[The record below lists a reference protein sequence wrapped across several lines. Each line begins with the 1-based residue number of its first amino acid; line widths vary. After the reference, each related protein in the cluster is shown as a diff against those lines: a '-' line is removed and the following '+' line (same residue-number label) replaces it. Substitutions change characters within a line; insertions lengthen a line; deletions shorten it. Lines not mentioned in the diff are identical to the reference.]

1 MEEEAKASQAQR
13 EELPLSK
20 AAEHLLE
27 ECRVVLPGIQM
38 LFGFQLI
45 VVFNSGFDQK
55 LTPVEQH
62 VHLLAIVLVTIAAAL
77 IMTPA
82 AYHRDKPQEVTEE
95 FIYVCRRLLTWSM
108 APLALGIAMDVYLV
122 ARLILGAMSASL
134 IAAALFAVFV
144 TLWFIFPRVRAL
156 RRMVVGGR

>member
-1 MEEEAKASQAQR
+1 MEEAKAGQTQR

-27 ECRVVLPGIQM
+27 ECRMVLPGIQM

-45 VVFNSGFDQK
+45 VVFNPGFDQK
-55 LTPVEQH
+55 LTSAEQH
-62 VHLLAIVLVTIAAAL
+62 VHLLAIVLVTIAAAV

-82 AYHRDKPQEVTEE
+82 VYHRQKPREVTDE
-95 FIYVCRRLLTWSM
+95 FINVSRRLLLWSM
-108 APLALGIAMDVYLV
+108 VPLSLGITLDFYLI
-122 ARLILGAMSASL
+122 ARVILGAMFGSL
-134 IAAALFAVFV
+134 IAGALFAAFV

-156 RRMVVGGR
+156 RRFVVGGT